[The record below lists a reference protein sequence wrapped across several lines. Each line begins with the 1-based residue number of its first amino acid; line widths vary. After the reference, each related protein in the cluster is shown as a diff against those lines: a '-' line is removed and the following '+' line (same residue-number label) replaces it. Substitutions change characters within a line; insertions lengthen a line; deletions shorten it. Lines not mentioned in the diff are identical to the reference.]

1 MYLYIET
8 LKQRLDAINQLRVDR
23 ALAAMGPAFQQVYSL
38 LPTLLHYHHPLMP
51 GYLDGNV
58 PRGICLY
65 TPDET
70 QRHYLEELELHRGM
84 QTQEPP
90 KGELP
95 ITGVY
100 SMGSTSSVGQSC
112 SSDLDIWV
120 CHQAWLDSEER
131 QLLQRKCS
139 LLESWAASLGVE
151 VSFFLI
157 DENRFRHN
165 ESGSLGGE
173 DCGSTQH
180 ILLLDEFY
188 RTAVRLAGKRILWN
202 MVPCDEEEHYDDYV
216 MGLYAQG
223 VLTPNEWLDL
233 GGLSSLSAEEYFG
246 ASLWQLYKSIDSPYK
261 AVLKTLLLEAYSWEY
276 PNNRLLAKDIK
287 QRLHDGEI
295 VSFGLDPYCMMLERV
310 TTYLQAIE
318 DETRLDLVRRC
329 FYLKVCEKLSRER
342 ACVGWRREVVSQLVN
357 AWGWDE
363 KRLMML
369 DNRANWKID
378 EVRKA
383 HNELLDAMM
392 QSYRNLIRF
401 ARRNNLSVSASPQD
415 IGVLTRKLYAAFE
428 ALPGKVTLVN
438 PQISPDLSEPNLTF
452 IHVPPGR
459 ANRTGWYLYNR
470 APDMESIISHQ
481 PLEYNRYLNKLVA
494 WAWFNGLLTSRTRL
508 FIKGN
513 GIVDL
518 AKLQEMVADVSH
530 HFPLRLPA
538 PTPKALYSP
547 CEIRHLAIIVNL
559 EYDPTAAFRNQVVHF
574 DFRKLDVFSFGE
586 EQKCLIGSVDL
597 LYRNSWNEVRTLHF
611 NGEQAMI
618 EALKTILGKMHQDA
632 APPDSVEVFCYSQ
645 HLRGLIRTRVQQMIS
660 ECIELRLS
668 STRQDTG
675 RFKALRVSGQ
685 TWGLF
690 FERLNVSVQKLEN
703 AIEFYGAISHN
714 KLHGLSVQVETNHVK
729 LPAVVDGFAS
739 EGIIQF
745 FFEDADN
752 NDSGFNIYILD
763 ESNRAEVYH
772 HCEGSKEE
780 LVRDVSRFYSS
791 SHDRFT
797 YGSSFI
803 NFNLPQF
810 YQIVEVDG
818 RTQVIPFRT
827 QAIAAAIPTSG
838 TLPPRRCCSSATRRF
853 GRIRRD
859 APLSGN
865 TSLTELHRLTGLL
878 ARRLLQQIPEGFA
891 AAIADP
897 LVAFEIEVIAALFGG
912 QPHLV
917 QRLLTVNNDFAAVFK
932 ADGQHAAVDFAV
944 DVAIAVPVVQTF
956 FDGHPQAI
964 GQAMEFTVVHNLILL
979 F

>member
-38 LPTLLHYHHPLMP
+38 LPGLLHYHHPLMP
-51 GYLDGNV
+51 GYLEGNV
-58 PRGICLY
+58 PAGICLF
-65 TPDET
+65 TPDENQLLALQDLA
-70 QRHYLEELELHRGM
+70 QRRGVAA
-84 QTQEPP
+84 QLTPT
-90 KGELP
+90 GELP

-112 SSDLDIWV
+112 TSDLDIWV
-120 CHQAWLDSEER
+120 CHQSWLDGEER
-131 QLLQRKCS
+131 RLLQRKCN
-139 LLESWAASLGVE
+139 LLENWAASMGVE

-165 ESGSLGGE
+165 ERGNLGGE

-188 RTAVRLAGKRILWN
+188 RSAVRMAGKRILWN
-202 MVPCDEEEHYDDYV
+202 MVPVAEEYRYDEYV
-216 MGLYAQG
+216 MSLYGRG

-233 GGLSSLSAEEYFG
+233 GGLGSLSAEEYFG

-276 PNNRLLAKDIK
+276 PNTRLLAEDIK

-310 TTYLQAIE
+310 TYYLQQIQ
-318 DETRLDLVRRC
+318 DEARLDLVRRC
-329 FYLKVCEKLSRER
+329 FYLKVCEKLSRDR
-342 ACVGWRREVVSQLVN
+342 ACVGWRREILSQMVKS
-357 AWGWDE
+357 WGWDE
-363 KRLMML
+363 QRLAVL
-369 DNRANWKID
+369 DDRANWKIAQ
-378 EVRKA
+378 VREA

-438 PQISPDLSEPNLTF
+438 PQISPDLSEPYLTF
-452 IHVPPGR
+452 IYVPLGR
-459 ANRTGWYLYNR
+459 ANRSGWYLYNR
-470 APDMESIISHQ
+470 APTIDAIISHQ

-494 WAWFNGLLTSRTRL
+494 WAWFNGLLTPRTHL
-508 FIKGN
+508 FVKGN
-513 GIVDL
+513 GVCEL
-518 AKLQEMVADVSH
+518 PKLQELVSEVSQR
-530 HFPLRLPA
+530 FPLRLPA

-559 EYDPTAAFRNQVVHF
+559 EYDPTQAFQDQVVHV

-586 EQKCLIGSVDL
+586 EQKCLVGSVDL

-645 HLRGLIRTRVQQMIS
+645 HLRGMIRTRVQQLVS
-660 ECIELRLS
+660 ECIQLRLT
-668 STRQDTG
+668 STRHDAG
-675 RFKALRVSGQ
+675 RFKALRFAGQ

-690 FERLNVSVQKLEN
+690 FERLNVSIQKLEN
-703 AIEFYGAISHN
+703 AVEFYGAISNN
-714 KLHGLSVQVETNHVK
+714 KLHGLSVQVETHHVQ
-729 LPAVVDGFAS
+729 LPSVVDGFAS

-745 FFEDADN
+745 FFEESQAERK
-752 NDSGFNIYILD
+752 GFNIYILD
-763 ESNRAEVYH
+763 ESNRAEAYL

-797 YGSSFI
+797 WGASFI

-810 YQIVEVDG
+810 YQIVTVDG
-818 RTQVIPFRT
+818 LQQVVPFRT
-827 QAIAAAIPTSG
+827 RCIQPVITARPDEDASEAASSL
-838 TLPPRRCCSSATRRF
+838 LPQYPS
-853 GRIRRD
+853 
-859 APLSGN
+859 
-865 TSLTELHRLTGLL
+865 
-878 ARRLLQQIPEGFA
+878 
-891 AAIADP
+891 
-897 LVAFEIEVIAALFGG
+897 
-912 QPHLV
+912 
-917 QRLLTVNNDFAAVFK
+917 
-932 ADGQHAAVDFAV
+932 
-944 DVAIAVPVVQTF
+944 
-956 FDGHPQAI
+956 
-964 GQAMEFTVVHNLILL
+964 
-979 F
+979 

>member
-23 ALAAMGPAFQQVYSL
+23 ALAAMKPAFQRVYSL
-38 LPTLLHYHHPLMP
+38 LPTLLHHHHPLMP
-51 GYLDGNV
+51 GYLNGNV
-58 PRGICLY
+58 PHGICLY

-70 QRHYLEELELHRGM
+70 QQDYLNDLEDKWGS
-84 QTQEPP
+84 PFDKP
-90 KGELP
+90 ASGELP

-100 SMGSTSSVGQSC
+100 SMGSTSSIGQSC

-120 CHQAWLDSEER
+120 CHQSWLDNEER
-131 QLLQRKCS
+131 SRLQQKCS
-139 LLESWAASLGVE
+139 LLEKWAASMGVE

-202 MVPCDEEEHYDDYV
+202 MVPGEEEAHYDEYV
-216 MGLYAQG
+216 LSLYAQG
-223 VLTPNEWLDL
+223 ALTPNEWLDL

-276 PNNRLLAKDIK
+276 PNTQLLATDIK
-287 QRLHDGEI
+287 HRLHQGEI
-295 VSFGLDPYCMMLERV
+295 VSFGLDAYCMMLERV
-310 TTYLQAIE
+310 TRYLTDIN
-318 DETRLDLVRRC
+318 DTTRLDLARRC
-329 FYLKVCEKLSRER
+329 FYLKVCEKLSLAK
-342 ACVGWRREVVSQLVN
+342 ACVGWRREILSQLVSE
-357 AWGWDE
+357 WGWSE
-363 KRLMML
+363 ERLAML
-369 DNRANWKID
+369 DNRANWKI
-378 EVRKA
+378 ERVREA

-438 PQISPDLSEPNLTF
+438 PQISPDLSENDLTF
-452 IHVPPGR
+452 IHVPVGR
-459 ANRTGWYLYNR
+459 ANRTGWYLYNQ
-470 APDMESIISHQ
+470 APAMDSIVSHQ

-494 WAWFNGLLTSRTRL
+494 WAYFNGLLTPQTRL
-508 FIKGN
+508 HIKSGN
-513 GIVDL
+513 LCDT
-518 AKLQEMVADVSH
+518 AKLQELVADVSH

-559 EYDPTAAFRNQVVHF
+559 ENDPTAAFRNQVVHF
-574 DFRKLDVFSFGE
+574 DFRKLDVFSFG
-586 EQKCLIGSVDL
+586 QQQQCLVGSIDL

-611 NGEQAMI
+611 SGEQSVL

-632 APPDSVEVFCYSQ
+632 APPESVEVFCYSQ
-645 HLRGLIRTRVQQMIS
+645 HLRGLIRTRIQQLVS

-668 STRQDTG
+668 STRLEPG
-675 RFKALRVSGQ
+675 RFKAVRVAGQ

-690 FERLNVSVQKLEN
+690 FERLSVSVQKLEN
-703 AIEFYGAISHN
+703 AVEFYGAISNN
-714 KLHGLSVQVETNHVK
+714 KLHGLSIKVETDQVH
-729 LPAVVDGFAS
+729 LPPVVDGFAS
-739 EGIIQF
+739 EGSIQF
-745 FFEDADN
+745 FFEDTSD
-752 NDSGFNIYILD
+752 DKGFNIYILD
-763 ESNRAEVYH
+763 ESNRVEVYH

-810 YQIVEVDG
+810 YQIVQLDG
-818 RTQVIPFRT
+818 RTQVIPFR
-827 QAIAAAIPTSG
+827 SNV
-838 TLPPRRCCSSATRRF
+838 LSS
-853 GRIRRD
+853 
-859 APLSGN
+859 LC
-865 TSLTELHRLTGLL
+865 
-878 ARRLLQQIPEGFA
+878 
-891 AAIADP
+891 
-897 LVAFEIEVIAALFGG
+897 V
-912 QPHLV
+912 
-917 QRLLTVNNDFAAVFK
+917 TV
-932 ADGQHAAVDFAV
+932 ADGAAQPLKQQF
-944 DVAIAVPVVQTF
+944 QL
-956 FDGHPQAI
+956 H
-964 GQAMEFTVVHNLILL
+964 
-979 F
+979 

>member
-8 LKQRLDAINQLRVDR
+8 LKQRLDAINQLRIDR
-23 ALAAMGPAFQQVYSL
+23 ALAAMKPAFQRVYSL
-38 LPTLLHYHHPLMP
+38 LPTLLHHHHPLMP
-51 GYLDGNV
+51 GYLNGNV
-58 PRGICLY
+58 PHGVCIY

-70 QRHYLEELELHRGM
+70 QQEYLNDLEDKWGS
-84 QTQEPP
+84 PFDKP
-90 KGELP
+90 ASGELP

-100 SMGSTSSVGQSC
+100 SMGSTSSIGQSC

-120 CHQAWLDSEER
+120 CHQSWLDNEER
-131 QLLQRKCS
+131 NRLQQKCS
-139 LLESWAASLGVE
+139 LLEKWAASMGVE

-202 MVPCDEEEHYDDYV
+202 MVPGDEESHYDEYV
-216 MGLYAQG
+216 LSLYSQG
-223 VLTPNEWLDL
+223 ALTPNEWLDL
-233 GGLSSLSAEEYFG
+233 GGLGTLSAEEYFG

-276 PNNRLLAKDIK
+276 PNTQLLAMDIK
-287 QRLHDGEI
+287 QRLHQGEI
-295 VSFGLDPYCMMLERV
+295 VCFGLDAYCMMLERV
-310 TTYLQAIE
+310 THYLNAIN
-318 DETRLDLVRRC
+318 DTTRLDLVRRC
-329 FYLKVCEKLSRER
+329 FYLKVCEKLSRAN
-342 ACVGWRREVVSQLVN
+342 ACVGWRREILSQLVSE
-357 AWGWDE
+357 WGWDE
-363 KRLMML
+363 ERLAIL
-369 DNRANWKID
+369 DNRANWKIAR
-378 EVRKA
+378 VREA

-438 PQISPDLSEPNLTF
+438 PQISPDLSEDDLTF
-452 IHVPPGR
+452 IHVPVGR
-459 ANRTGWYLYNR
+459 ANRTGWYLYNQ
-470 APDMESIISHQ
+470 APAMDSIVSHQ

-494 WAWFNGLLTSRTRL
+494 WAYFNGLLTPKTRL
-508 FIKGN
+508 HIKSGN
-513 GIVDL
+513 LCDT
-518 AKLQEMVADVSH
+518 AKLQELVADVSH
-530 HFPLRLPA
+530 HFPLRLAA

-559 EYDPTAAFRNQVVHF
+559 ENDPTAAFRNQVVHF
-574 DFRKLDVFSFGE
+574 DFRKLDVFSFG
-586 EQKCLIGSVDL
+586 QQQQCLVGSIDL

-611 NGEQAMI
+611 SGEQSVL

-632 APPDSVEVFCYSQ
+632 APPESVEVFCYSQ
-645 HLRGLIRTRVQQMIS
+645 HLRGLIRTRIQQLVS

-668 STRQDTG
+668 STRLEPG
-675 RFKALRVSGQ
+675 RFKAVRVAGQ

-690 FERLNVSVQKLEN
+690 FERLSVSVQKLEN
-703 AIEFYGAISHN
+703 AVEFYGAISNN
-714 KLHGLSVQVETNHVK
+714 KLHGLSIKVETDQVH
-729 LPAVVDGFAS
+729 LPPVVDGFAS

-745 FFEDADN
+745 FFEDTSD
-752 NDSGFNIYILD
+752 DKGFNIYILD
-763 ESNRAEVYH
+763 ESNRVEVYH

-810 YQIVEVDG
+810 YQIVQLDG
-818 RTQVIPFRT
+818 RTQVIPFRSNVLSSLCVPLT
-827 QAIAAAIPTSG
+827 DGAAQ
-838 TLPPRRCCSSATRRF
+838 
-853 GRIRRD
+853 
-859 APLSGN
+859 PLKQQFQ
-865 TSLTELHRLTGLL
+865 LH
-878 ARRLLQQIPEGFA
+878 
-891 AAIADP
+891 
-897 LVAFEIEVIAALFGG
+897 
-912 QPHLV
+912 
-917 QRLLTVNNDFAAVFK
+917 
-932 ADGQHAAVDFAV
+932 
-944 DVAIAVPVVQTF
+944 
-956 FDGHPQAI
+956 
-964 GQAMEFTVVHNLILL
+964 
-979 F
+979 

>member
-23 ALAAMGPAFQQVYSL
+23 ALAAMKPAFQRVYSL
-38 LPTLLHYHHPLMP
+38 LPTLLHHHHPLMP
-51 GYLDGNV
+51 GYLNGNV
-58 PRGICLY
+58 PHGICLY

-70 QRHYLEELELHRGM
+70 QQDYLNDLEDKWGS
-84 QTQEPP
+84 PFDKP
-90 KGELP
+90 ASGELP

-100 SMGSTSSVGQSC
+100 SMGSTSSIGQSC

-120 CHQAWLDSEER
+120 CHQSWLDNEER
-131 QLLQRKCS
+131 TRLQQKCS
-139 LLESWAASLGVE
+139 LLEKWAASMGVE

-202 MVPCDEEEHYDDYV
+202 MVPGEEEAHYDEYV
-216 MGLYAQG
+216 LSLYAQG
-223 VLTPNEWLDL
+223 ALTPNEWLDL

-276 PNNRLLAKDIK
+276 PNTQLLATDIK
-287 QRLHDGEI
+287 HRLHQGEI
-295 VSFGLDPYCMMLERV
+295 VSFGLDAYCMMLERV
-310 TTYLQAIE
+310 TRYLTDIN
-318 DETRLDLVRRC
+318 DTTRLDLARRC
-329 FYLKVCEKLSRER
+329 FYLKVCEKLSLAK
-342 ACVGWRREVVSQLVN
+342 ACVGWRREILSQLVSE
-357 AWGWDE
+357 WGWSE
-363 KRLMML
+363 ERLAML
-369 DNRANWKID
+369 DNRANWKI
-378 EVRKA
+378 ERVREA

-438 PQISPDLSEPNLTF
+438 PQISPDLSENDLTF
-452 IHVPPGR
+452 IHVPVGR
-459 ANRTGWYLYNR
+459 ANRTGWYLYNQ
-470 APDMESIISHQ
+470 APAMDSIVSHQ

-494 WAWFNGLLTSRTRL
+494 WAYFNGLLTPQTRL
-508 FIKGN
+508 HIKSGN
-513 GIVDL
+513 LCDT
-518 AKLQEMVADVSH
+518 AKLQELVADVSH

-559 EYDPTAAFRNQVVHF
+559 ENDSTAAFRNQVVHF
-574 DFRKLDVFSFGE
+574 DFRKLDVFSFG
-586 EQKCLIGSVDL
+586 QQQQCLVGSIDL

-611 NGEQAMI
+611 SGEQSVL

-632 APPDSVEVFCYSQ
+632 APPESVEVFCYSQ
-645 HLRGLIRTRVQQMIS
+645 HLRGLIRTRIQQLVS

-668 STRQDTG
+668 STRLEPG
-675 RFKALRVSGQ
+675 RFKAVRVAGQ

-690 FERLNVSVQKLEN
+690 FERLSVSVQKLEN
-703 AIEFYGAISHN
+703 AVEFYGAISNN
-714 KLHGLSVQVETNHVK
+714 KLHGLSIKVETDQVH
-729 LPAVVDGFAS
+729 LPPVVDGFAS

-745 FFEDADN
+745 FFEDTSD
-752 NDSGFNIYILD
+752 DKGFNIYILD
-763 ESNRAEVYH
+763 ESNRVEVYH

-810 YQIVEVDG
+810 YQIVQLDG
-818 RTQVIPFRT
+818 RTQVIPFR
-827 QAIAAAIPTSG
+827 SNV
-838 TLPPRRCCSSATRRF
+838 LSS
-853 GRIRRD
+853 
-859 APLSGN
+859 LC
-865 TSLTELHRLTGLL
+865 
-878 ARRLLQQIPEGFA
+878 
-891 AAIADP
+891 
-897 LVAFEIEVIAALFGG
+897 V
-912 QPHLV
+912 
-917 QRLLTVNNDFAAVFK
+917 TV
-932 ADGQHAAVDFAV
+932 ADGAAQPLKQQF
-944 DVAIAVPVVQTF
+944 QL
-956 FDGHPQAI
+956 H
-964 GQAMEFTVVHNLILL
+964 
-979 F
+979 

>member
-1 MYLYIET
+1 MEYGFFLNTGIIRRDVLYLYIET

-23 ALAAMGPAFQQVYSL
+23 ALAAMKPAFQRVYSL
-38 LPTLLHYHHPLMP
+38 LPTLLHHHHPLMP
-51 GYLDGNV
+51 GYLNGNV
-58 PRGICLY
+58 PHGICLY

-70 QRHYLEELELHRGM
+70 QQDYLNDLEDKWGS
-84 QTQEPP
+84 PFDKP
-90 KGELP
+90 ASGELP

-100 SMGSTSSVGQSC
+100 SMGSTSSIGQSC

-120 CHQAWLDSEER
+120 CHQSWLDNEER
-131 QLLQRKCS
+131 TRLQQKCS
-139 LLESWAASLGVE
+139 LLEKWAASMGVE

-202 MVPCDEEEHYDDYV
+202 MVPGEEEAHYDEYV
-216 MGLYAQG
+216 LSLYAQG
-223 VLTPNEWLDL
+223 ALTPNEWLDL

-276 PNNRLLAKDIK
+276 PNTQLLATDIK
-287 QRLHDGEI
+287 HRLHQGEI
-295 VSFGLDPYCMMLERV
+295 VSFGLDAYCMMLERV
-310 TTYLQAIE
+310 TRYLTDIN
-318 DETRLDLVRRC
+318 DTTRLDLARRC
-329 FYLKVCEKLSRER
+329 FYLKVCEKLSLAK
-342 ACVGWRREVVSQLVN
+342 ACVGWRREILSQLVSE
-357 AWGWDE
+357 WGWSE
-363 KRLMML
+363 ERLAML
-369 DNRANWKID
+369 DNRANWKI
-378 EVRKA
+378 ERVREA

-438 PQISPDLSEPNLTF
+438 PQISPDLSENDLTF
-452 IHVPPGR
+452 IHVPVGR
-459 ANRTGWYLYNR
+459 ANRTGWYLYNQ
-470 APDMESIISHQ
+470 APAMDSIVSHQ

-494 WAWFNGLLTSRTRL
+494 WAYFNGLLTPQTRL
-508 FIKGN
+508 HIKSGN
-513 GIVDL
+513 LCDT
-518 AKLQEMVADVSH
+518 AKLQGLVADVSH

-559 EYDPTAAFRNQVVHF
+559 ENDPTAAFRNQVVHF
-574 DFRKLDVFSFGE
+574 DFRKLDVFSFG
-586 EQKCLIGSVDL
+586 QQQQCLVGSIDL

-611 NGEQAMI
+611 SGEQSVL

-632 APPDSVEVFCYSQ
+632 APPESVEVFCYSQ
-645 HLRGLIRTRVQQMIS
+645 HLRGLIRTRIQQLVS

-668 STRQDTG
+668 STRLEPG
-675 RFKALRVSGQ
+675 RFKAVRVAGQ

-690 FERLNVSVQKLEN
+690 FERLSVSVQKLEN
-703 AIEFYGAISHN
+703 AVEFYGAISNN
-714 KLHGLSVQVETNHVK
+714 KLHGLSIKVETDQVH
-729 LPAVVDGFAS
+729 LPPVVDGFAS

-745 FFEDADN
+745 FFEDTSD
-752 NDSGFNIYILD
+752 DKGFNIYILD
-763 ESNRAEVYH
+763 ESNRVEVYH

-810 YQIVEVDG
+810 YQIVQLDG
-818 RTQVIPFRT
+818 RTQVIPFR
-827 QAIAAAIPTSG
+827 SNV
-838 TLPPRRCCSSATRRF
+838 LSS
-853 GRIRRD
+853 
-859 APLSGN
+859 LC
-865 TSLTELHRLTGLL
+865 
-878 ARRLLQQIPEGFA
+878 
-891 AAIADP
+891 
-897 LVAFEIEVIAALFGG
+897 V
-912 QPHLV
+912 
-917 QRLLTVNNDFAAVFK
+917 TV
-932 ADGQHAAVDFAV
+932 ADGAAQPLKQQF
-944 DVAIAVPVVQTF
+944 QL
-956 FDGHPQAI
+956 H
-964 GQAMEFTVVHNLILL
+964 
-979 F
+979 

>member
-23 ALAAMGPAFQQVYSL
+23 ALAAMKPAFQRVYSL
-38 LPTLLHYHHPLMP
+38 LPTLLHHHHPLMP
-51 GYLDGNV
+51 GYLNGNV
-58 PRGICLY
+58 PHGICLY

-70 QRHYLEELELHRGM
+70 QQDYLNDLEDKWGS
-84 QTQEPP
+84 PFDKP
-90 KGELP
+90 ASGELP

-100 SMGSTSSVGQSC
+100 SMGSTSSIGQSC

-120 CHQAWLDSEER
+120 CHQSWLDNEER
-131 QLLQRKCS
+131 TRLQQKCS
-139 LLESWAASLGVE
+139 LLEKWAASMGVE

-202 MVPCDEEEHYDDYV
+202 MVPGEEEAHYDEYV
-216 MGLYAQG
+216 LSLYAQG
-223 VLTPNEWLDL
+223 ALTPNEWLDL

-276 PNNRLLAKDIK
+276 PNTQLLATDIK
-287 QRLHDGEI
+287 HRLHQGEI
-295 VSFGLDPYCMMLERV
+295 VSFGLDAYCMMLERV
-310 TTYLQAIE
+310 TRYLTDIN
-318 DETRLDLVRRC
+318 DTTRLDLARRC
-329 FYLKVCEKLSRER
+329 FYLKVCEKLSLAK
-342 ACVGWRREVVSQLVN
+342 ACVGWRREILSQLVSE
-357 AWGWDE
+357 WGWSE
-363 KRLMML
+363 ERLAML
-369 DNRANWKID
+369 DNRANWKI
-378 EVRKA
+378 ERVREA

-438 PQISPDLSEPNLTF
+438 PQISPDLSENDLTF
-452 IHVPPGR
+452 IHVPVGR
-459 ANRTGWYLYNR
+459 ANRTGWYLYNQ
-470 APDMESIISHQ
+470 APAMDSIVSHQ

-494 WAWFNGLLTSRTRL
+494 WAYFNGLLTPQTRL
-508 FIKGN
+508 HIKSGN
-513 GIVDL
+513 LCDT
-518 AKLQEMVADVSH
+518 AKLQELVADVSH

-559 EYDPTAAFRNQVVHF
+559 ENDPTAAFRNKVVHF
-574 DFRKLDVFSFGE
+574 DFRKLDVFSFG
-586 EQKCLIGSVDL
+586 QQQQCLVGSIDL

-611 NGEQAMI
+611 SGEQSVL

-632 APPDSVEVFCYSQ
+632 APPESVEVFCYSQ
-645 HLRGLIRTRVQQMIS
+645 HLRGLIRTRIQQLVS

-668 STRQDTG
+668 STRLEPG
-675 RFKALRVSGQ
+675 RFKAVRVAGQ

-690 FERLNVSVQKLEN
+690 FERLSVSVQKLEN
-703 AIEFYGAISHN
+703 AVEFYGAISNN
-714 KLHGLSVQVETNHVK
+714 KLHGLSIKVETDQVH
-729 LPAVVDGFAS
+729 LPPVVDGFAS

-745 FFEDADN
+745 FFEDTSD
-752 NDSGFNIYILD
+752 DKGFNIYILD
-763 ESNRAEVYH
+763 ESNRVEVYH

-810 YQIVEVDG
+810 YQIVQLDG
-818 RTQVIPFRT
+818 RTQVIPFR
-827 QAIAAAIPTSG
+827 SNV
-838 TLPPRRCCSSATRRF
+838 LSS
-853 GRIRRD
+853 
-859 APLSGN
+859 LC
-865 TSLTELHRLTGLL
+865 
-878 ARRLLQQIPEGFA
+878 
-891 AAIADP
+891 
-897 LVAFEIEVIAALFGG
+897 V
-912 QPHLV
+912 
-917 QRLLTVNNDFAAVFK
+917 TV
-932 ADGQHAAVDFAV
+932 ADGAAQPLKQQF
-944 DVAIAVPVVQTF
+944 QL
-956 FDGHPQAI
+956 H
-964 GQAMEFTVVHNLILL
+964 
-979 F
+979 

>member
-23 ALAAMGPAFQQVYSL
+23 ALAAMKPAFQRVYSL
-38 LPTLLHYHHPLMP
+38 LPTLLHHHHPLMP
-51 GYLDGNV
+51 GYLNGNV
-58 PRGICLY
+58 PHGICLY

-70 QRHYLEELELHRGM
+70 QQDYLNDLEDKWGS
-84 QTQEPP
+84 PFDKP
-90 KGELP
+90 ASGELP

-100 SMGSTSSVGQSC
+100 SMGSTSSIGQSC

-120 CHQAWLDSEER
+120 CHQSWLDNEER
-131 QLLQRKCS
+131 TRLQQKCS
-139 LLESWAASLGVE
+139 LLEKWAASMGVE

-202 MVPCDEEEHYDDYV
+202 MVPGEEEAHYDEYV
-216 MGLYAQG
+216 LSLYAQG
-223 VLTPNEWLDL
+223 ALTPNEWLDL

-276 PNNRLLAKDIK
+276 PNTQLLATDIK
-287 QRLHDGEI
+287 HRLHQGEI
-295 VSFGLDPYCMMLERV
+295 VSFGLDAYCMMLERV
-310 TTYLQAIE
+310 TRYLTDIN
-318 DETRLDLVRRC
+318 DTTRLDLARRC
-329 FYLKVCEKLSRER
+329 FYLKVCEKLSLAK
-342 ACVGWRREVVSQLVN
+342 ACVGWRREILSQLVSE
-357 AWGWDE
+357 WGWSE
-363 KRLMML
+363 ERLAML
-369 DNRANWKID
+369 DNRANWKI
-378 EVRKA
+378 ERVREA

-438 PQISPDLSEPNLTF
+438 PQISPDLSENDLTF
-452 IHVPPGR
+452 IHVPVGR
-459 ANRTGWYLYNR
+459 ANRTGWYLYNQ
-470 APDMESIISHQ
+470 APAMDSIVSHQ

-494 WAWFNGLLTSRTRL
+494 WAYFNGLLTPQTRL
-508 FIKGN
+508 HIKSGN
-513 GIVDL
+513 LCDT
-518 AKLQEMVADVSH
+518 AKLQELVADVSH

-559 EYDPTAAFRNQVVHF
+559 ENDPTAAFRNQVVHF
-574 DFRKLDVFSFGE
+574 DFRKLDVFSFG
-586 EQKCLIGSVDL
+586 QQQQCLVGSIDL

-611 NGEQAMI
+611 SGEQSVL

-632 APPDSVEVFCYSQ
+632 APPESVEVFCYSQ
-645 HLRGLIRTRVQQMIS
+645 HLRGLIRTRIQQLVS

-668 STRQDTG
+668 STRLEPG
-675 RFKALRVSGQ
+675 RFKAVRVAGQ

-690 FERLNVSVQKLEN
+690 FERLSVSVQKLEN
-703 AIEFYGAISHN
+703 AVEFYGAISNN
-714 KLHGLSVQVETNHVK
+714 KLHGLSIKVETDQVH
-729 LPAVVDGFAS
+729 LPPVVDGFAS

-745 FFEDADN
+745 FFEDTSD
-752 NDSGFNIYILD
+752 DKGFNIYILD
-763 ESNRAEVYH
+763 ESNRVEVYH

-810 YQIVEVDG
+810 YQIVQLDG
-818 RTQVIPFRT
+818 RTQVIPFR
-827 QAIAAAIPTSG
+827 SNV
-838 TLPPRRCCSSATRRF
+838 LCS
-853 GRIRRD
+853 
-859 APLSGN
+859 LC
-865 TSLTELHRLTGLL
+865 
-878 ARRLLQQIPEGFA
+878 
-891 AAIADP
+891 
-897 LVAFEIEVIAALFGG
+897 V
-912 QPHLV
+912 
-917 QRLLTVNNDFAAVFK
+917 TV
-932 ADGQHAAVDFAV
+932 ADGAAQPLKQQF
-944 DVAIAVPVVQTF
+944 QL
-956 FDGHPQAI
+956 H
-964 GQAMEFTVVHNLILL
+964 
-979 F
+979 

>member
-23 ALAAMGPAFQQVYSL
+23 ALAAMGPAFQRVYSL
-38 LPTLLHYHHPLMP
+38 LPTLLHYQHPQMP
-51 GYLDGNV
+51 GYLEGSV
-58 PRGICLY
+58 PHGISFF
-65 TPDET
+65 TPDEN
-70 QRHYLEELELHRGM
+70 QRQLLADLTGDSDLRHADA
-84 QTQEPP
+84 P
-90 KGELP
+90 KGEMP
-95 ITGVY
+95 ITAIY
-100 SMGSTSSVGQSC
+100 SMGSTSSVGQNSV
-112 SSDLDIWV
+112 SDLDIWV
-120 CHQAWLDSEER
+120 CHQSWLDNEER
-131 QLLQRKCS
+131 LNLQRKCT
-139 LLESWAASLGVE
+139 LLQKWCVSMGVE

-188 RTAVRLAGKRILWN
+188 RTAVRMAGKRILWN
-202 MVPCDEEEHYDDYV
+202 MVPGEEEHNYDDYV
-216 MGLYAQG
+216 MSLYAKG

-233 GGLSSLSAEEYFG
+233 GGLGTLSAEEYFG

-276 PNNRLLAKDIK
+276 PNTQLLAMDIK

-295 VSFGLDPYCMMLERV
+295 ICFGLDPYCMMLERV
-310 TTYLQAIE
+310 THYLTSVDDQP
-318 DETRLDLVRRC
+318 RLDLVRRC
-329 FYLKVCEKLSRER
+329 FYLKVCEKLSTEDHQHRT
-342 ACVGWRREVVSQLVN
+342 GWRREILSQLVKE
-357 AWGWDE
+357 WGWNEE
-363 KRLMML
+363 KIAIL
-369 DNRANWKID
+369 DNRAEWKI
-378 EVRKA
+378 ERVREA

-459 ANRTGWYLYNR
+459 ANRSGWYLYNQ
-470 APDMESIISHQ
+470 APDMDSIISHQ

-494 WAWFNGLLTSRTRL
+494 WAWFNGLLTRKTRL
-508 FIKGN
+508 HIKGN
-513 GIVDL
+513 EVCDL
-518 AKLQEMVADVSH
+518 ARLQELVNDVSS
-530 HFPLRLPA
+530 HFPLRLPS

-559 EYDPTAAFRNQVVHF
+559 EHDPTAAFRNQVVHF
-574 DFRKLDVFSFGE
+574 DFRKLDVFSFG
-586 EQKCLIGSVDL
+586 QQQQCLIGSIDL

-611 NGEQAMI
+611 SGEQAMI
-618 EALKTILGKMHQDA
+618 EGLKTILGKMHQDA
-632 APPDSVEVFCYSQ
+632 APPDTVEVFCYSQ
-645 HLRGLIRTRVQQMIS
+645 HLRGLIRTRVQQLVS

-668 STRQDTG
+668 STRQEPG
-675 RFKALRVSGQ
+675 RFKALRMAGE

-690 FERLNVSVQKLEN
+690 FERMSVSVQKLEN
-703 AIEFYGAISHN
+703 AVEFYGAISNN
-714 KLHGLSVQVETNHVK
+714 KLHGLSIKVETNQTP
-729 LPAVVDGFAS
+729 LPSVVNGYAS

-745 FFEDADN
+745 FFENTTDER
-752 NDSGFNIYILD
+752 GFNIYILD
-763 ESNRAEVYH
+763 ETNRVEVYH

-810 YQIVEVDG
+810 YQIVNTGE
-818 RTQVIPFRT
+818 RFQVIPFRSQTLT
-827 QAIAAAIPTSG
+827 QLCTSQ
-838 TLPPRRCCSSATRRF
+838 PDNDNSDYQPRY
-853 GRIRRD
+853 
-859 APLSGN
+859 
-865 TSLTELHRLTGLL
+865 
-878 ARRLLQQIPEGFA
+878 Q
-891 AAIADP
+891 
-897 LVAFEIEVIAALFGG
+897 
-912 QPHLV
+912 
-917 QRLLTVNNDFAAVFK
+917 
-932 ADGQHAAVDFAV
+932 
-944 DVAIAVPVVQTF
+944 
-956 FDGHPQAI
+956 
-964 GQAMEFTVVHNLILL
+964 VH
-979 F
+979 

>member
-23 ALAAMGPAFQQVYSL
+23 ALAAMKPAFQRVYSL
-38 LPTLLHYHHPLMP
+38 LPTLLHHHHPLMP
-51 GYLDGNV
+51 GYLNGNV
-58 PRGICLY
+58 PHGICLY

-70 QRHYLEELELHRGM
+70 QQDYLNDLEDKWGS
-84 QTQEPP
+84 PFDKP
-90 KGELP
+90 ASGELP

-100 SMGSTSSVGQSC
+100 SMGSTSSIGQSC

-120 CHQAWLDSEER
+120 CHQSWLDNEER
-131 QLLQRKCS
+131 TRLQQKCS
-139 LLESWAASLGVE
+139 LLEKWAASMGVE

-202 MVPCDEEEHYDDYV
+202 MVPGEEEAHYDEYV
-216 MGLYAQG
+216 LSLYAQG
-223 VLTPNEWLDL
+223 ALTPNEWLDL

-276 PNNRLLAKDIK
+276 PNTQLLATDIK
-287 QRLHDGEI
+287 HRLHQGEI
-295 VSFGLDPYCMMLERV
+295 VSFGLDAYCMMLERV
-310 TTYLQAIE
+310 TRYLTDIN
-318 DETRLDLVRRC
+318 DTTRLDLARRC
-329 FYLKVCEKLSRER
+329 FYLKVCEKLSLAK
-342 ACVGWRREVVSQLVN
+342 ACVGWRCEILSQLVSE
-357 AWGWDE
+357 WGWSE
-363 KRLMML
+363 ERLAML
-369 DNRANWKID
+369 DNRANWKI
-378 EVRKA
+378 ERVREA

-438 PQISPDLSEPNLTF
+438 PQISPDLSENDLTF
-452 IHVPPGR
+452 IHVPVGR
-459 ANRTGWYLYNR
+459 ANRTGWYLYNQ
-470 APDMESIISHQ
+470 APAMDSIVSHQ

-494 WAWFNGLLTSRTRL
+494 WAYFNGLLTPQTRL
-508 FIKGN
+508 HIKSGN
-513 GIVDL
+513 LCDT
-518 AKLQEMVADVSH
+518 AKLQELVADVSH

-559 EYDPTAAFRNQVVHF
+559 ENDPTAAFRNQVVHF
-574 DFRKLDVFSFGE
+574 DFRKLDVFSFG
-586 EQKCLIGSVDL
+586 QQQQCLVGSIDL

-611 NGEQAMI
+611 SGEQSVL

-632 APPDSVEVFCYSQ
+632 APPESVEVFCYSQ
-645 HLRGLIRTRVQQMIS
+645 HLRGLIRTRIQQLVS

-668 STRQDTG
+668 STRLEPG
-675 RFKALRVSGQ
+675 RFKAVRVAGQ

-690 FERLNVSVQKLEN
+690 FERLSVSVQKLEN
-703 AIEFYGAISHN
+703 AVEFYGAISNN
-714 KLHGLSVQVETNHVK
+714 KLHGLSIKVETDQVH
-729 LPAVVDGFAS
+729 LPPVVDGFAS

-745 FFEDADN
+745 FFEDTSD
-752 NDSGFNIYILD
+752 DKGFNIYILD
-763 ESNRAEVYH
+763 ESNRVEVYH

-810 YQIVEVDG
+810 YQIVQLDG
-818 RTQVIPFRT
+818 RTQVIPFR
-827 QAIAAAIPTSG
+827 SNV
-838 TLPPRRCCSSATRRF
+838 LSS
-853 GRIRRD
+853 
-859 APLSGN
+859 LC
-865 TSLTELHRLTGLL
+865 
-878 ARRLLQQIPEGFA
+878 
-891 AAIADP
+891 
-897 LVAFEIEVIAALFGG
+897 V
-912 QPHLV
+912 
-917 QRLLTVNNDFAAVFK
+917 TV
-932 ADGQHAAVDFAV
+932 ADGAAQPLKQQF
-944 DVAIAVPVVQTF
+944 QL
-956 FDGHPQAI
+956 H
-964 GQAMEFTVVHNLILL
+964 
-979 F
+979 

>member
-23 ALAAMGPAFQQVYSL
+23 ALAAMKPAFQRVYSL
-38 LPTLLHYHHPLMP
+38 LPTLLHHHHPLMP
-51 GYLDGNV
+51 GYLNGNV
-58 PRGICLY
+58 PHGICLY

-70 QRHYLEELELHRGM
+70 QQDYLNDLEDKWGS
-84 QTQEPP
+84 PFDKP
-90 KGELP
+90 ASGELP

-100 SMGSTSSVGQSC
+100 SMGSTSSIGQSC

-120 CHQAWLDSEER
+120 CHQSWLDNEER
-131 QLLQRKCS
+131 TRLQQKCS
-139 LLESWAASLGVE
+139 LLEKWAASMGVE

-188 RTAVRLAGKRILWN
+188 RTAVRLAGKRILWY
-202 MVPCDEEEHYDDYV
+202 MVPGEEDAHYDEYV
-216 MGLYAQG
+216 LSLYAQG
-223 VLTPNEWLDL
+223 ALTPNEWLDL

-276 PNNRLLAKDIK
+276 PNTQLLATDIK
-287 QRLHDGEI
+287 HRLHQGEI
-295 VSFGLDPYCMMLERV
+295 VSFGLDAYCMMLERV
-310 TTYLQAIE
+310 TRYLTDIN
-318 DETRLDLVRRC
+318 DTTRLDLARRC
-329 FYLKVCEKLSRER
+329 FYLKVCEKLSLAK
-342 ACVGWRREVVSQLVN
+342 ACVGWRREILSQLVSE
-357 AWGWDE
+357 WGWSE
-363 KRLMML
+363 ERLAML
-369 DNRANWKID
+369 DNRANWKI
-378 EVRKA
+378 ERVREA

-438 PQISPDLSEPNLTF
+438 PQISPDLSENDLTF
-452 IHVPPGR
+452 IHVPVGR
-459 ANRTGWYLYNR
+459 ANRTGWYLYNQ
-470 APDMESIISHQ
+470 APAMDSIVSHQ

-494 WAWFNGLLTSRTRL
+494 WAYFNGLLTPQTRL
-508 FIKGN
+508 HIKSGN
-513 GIVDL
+513 LCDT
-518 AKLQEMVADVSH
+518 AKLQELVADVSH

-559 EYDPTAAFRNQVVHF
+559 ENDPTAAFRNQVVHF
-574 DFRKLDVFSFGE
+574 DFRKLDVFSFG
-586 EQKCLIGSVDL
+586 QQQQCLVGSIDL

-611 NGEQAMI
+611 SGEQSVL

-632 APPDSVEVFCYSQ
+632 APPESVEVFCYSQ
-645 HLRGLIRTRVQQMIS
+645 HLRGLIRTRIQQLVS

-668 STRQDTG
+668 STRLEPG
-675 RFKALRVSGQ
+675 RFKAVRVAGQ

-690 FERLNVSVQKLEN
+690 FERLSVSVQKLEN
-703 AIEFYGAISHN
+703 AVEFYGAISNN
-714 KLHGLSVQVETNHVK
+714 KLHGLSIKVETDQVH
-729 LPAVVDGFAS
+729 LPPVVDGFAS

-745 FFEDADN
+745 FFEDTSD
-752 NDSGFNIYILD
+752 DKGFNIYILD
-763 ESNRAEVYH
+763 ESNRVEVYH

-810 YQIVEVDG
+810 YQIVQLDG
-818 RTQVIPFRT
+818 RTQVIPFR
-827 QAIAAAIPTSG
+827 SNV
-838 TLPPRRCCSSATRRF
+838 LSS
-853 GRIRRD
+853 
-859 APLSGN
+859 LC
-865 TSLTELHRLTGLL
+865 
-878 ARRLLQQIPEGFA
+878 
-891 AAIADP
+891 
-897 LVAFEIEVIAALFGG
+897 V
-912 QPHLV
+912 
-917 QRLLTVNNDFAAVFK
+917 TV
-932 ADGQHAAVDFAV
+932 ADGAAQPLKQQF
-944 DVAIAVPVVQTF
+944 QL
-956 FDGHPQAI
+956 H
-964 GQAMEFTVVHNLILL
+964 
-979 F
+979 

>member
-23 ALAAMGPAFQQVYSL
+23 ALAAMKPAFQRVYSL
-38 LPTLLHYHHPLMP
+38 LPTLLHHHHPLMP
-51 GYLDGNV
+51 GYLNGNV
-58 PRGICLY
+58 PHGICLY

-70 QRHYLEELELHRGM
+70 QQDYLNDLEDKWGS
-84 QTQEPP
+84 PFDKP
-90 KGELP
+90 ASGELP

-100 SMGSTSSVGQSC
+100 SMGSTSSIGQSC

-120 CHQAWLDSEER
+120 CHQSWLDNEER
-131 QLLQRKCS
+131 TRLQQKCS
-139 LLESWAASLGVE
+139 LLEKWAASMGVE

-202 MVPCDEEEHYDDYV
+202 MVPGEEEAHYDEYV
-216 MGLYAQG
+216 LSLYAQG
-223 VLTPNEWLDL
+223 ALTPNEWLDL

-276 PNNRLLAKDIK
+276 PNTQLLATDIK
-287 QRLHDGEI
+287 HRLHQGEI
-295 VSFGLDPYCMMLERV
+295 VSFGLDAYCMMLERV
-310 TTYLQAIE
+310 TRYLTDIN
-318 DETRLDLVRRC
+318 DTTRLDLARRC
-329 FYLKVCEKLSRER
+329 FYLKVCEKLSLAK
-342 ACVGWRREVVSQLVN
+342 ACVGWRREILSQLVSE
-357 AWGWDE
+357 WGWSE
-363 KRLMML
+363 ERLAML
-369 DNRANWKID
+369 DNRANWKI
-378 EVRKA
+378 ERVREA

-438 PQISPDLSEPNLTF
+438 PQISPDLSENDLTF
-452 IHVPPGR
+452 IHVPVGR
-459 ANRTGWYLYNR
+459 ANHLGWYLYNQ
-470 APDMESIISHQ
+470 APAMDSIVSHQ

-494 WAWFNGLLTSRTRL
+494 WAYFNGLLTPQTRL
-508 FIKGN
+508 HIKSGN
-513 GIVDL
+513 LCDT
-518 AKLQEMVADVSH
+518 AKLQELVADVSH

-559 EYDPTAAFRNQVVHF
+559 ENDPTAAFRNQVVHF
-574 DFRKLDVFSFGE
+574 DFRKLDVFSFG
-586 EQKCLIGSVDL
+586 QQQQCLVGSIDL

-611 NGEQAMI
+611 SGEQSVL

-632 APPDSVEVFCYSQ
+632 APPESVEVFCYSQ
-645 HLRGLIRTRVQQMIS
+645 HLRGLIRTRIQQLVS

-668 STRQDTG
+668 STRLEPG
-675 RFKALRVSGQ
+675 RFKAVRVAGQ

-690 FERLNVSVQKLEN
+690 FERLSVSVQKLEN
-703 AIEFYGAISHN
+703 AVEFYGAISNN
-714 KLHGLSVQVETNHVK
+714 KLHGLSIKVETDQVH
-729 LPAVVDGFAS
+729 LPPVVDGFAS

-745 FFEDADN
+745 FFEDTSD
-752 NDSGFNIYILD
+752 DKGFNIYILD
-763 ESNRAEVYH
+763 ESNRVEVYH

-810 YQIVEVDG
+810 YQIVQLDG
-818 RTQVIPFRT
+818 RTQVIPFR
-827 QAIAAAIPTSG
+827 SNV
-838 TLPPRRCCSSATRRF
+838 LSS
-853 GRIRRD
+853 
-859 APLSGN
+859 LC
-865 TSLTELHRLTGLL
+865 
-878 ARRLLQQIPEGFA
+878 
-891 AAIADP
+891 
-897 LVAFEIEVIAALFGG
+897 V
-912 QPHLV
+912 
-917 QRLLTVNNDFAAVFK
+917 TV
-932 ADGQHAAVDFAV
+932 ADGAAQPLKQQF
-944 DVAIAVPVVQTF
+944 QL
-956 FDGHPQAI
+956 H
-964 GQAMEFTVVHNLILL
+964 
-979 F
+979 

>member
-23 ALAAMGPAFQQVYSL
+23 ALAAMKPAFQRVYSL
-38 LPTLLHYHHPLMP
+38 LPTLLHHHHPLMP
-51 GYLDGNV
+51 GYLNGNV
-58 PRGICLY
+58 PHGICLY

-70 QRHYLEELELHRGM
+70 QQDYLNDLEDKWGS
-84 QTQEPP
+84 PFDKP
-90 KGELP
+90 ASGELP

-100 SMGSTSSVGQSC
+100 SMGSTSSIGQSC

-120 CHQAWLDSEER
+120 CHQSWLDNEER
-131 QLLQRKCS
+131 TRLQQKCS
-139 LLESWAASLGVE
+139 LLEKWAASMGVE

-202 MVPCDEEEHYDDYV
+202 MVPGEEEAHYDEYV
-216 MGLYAQG
+216 LSLYAQG
-223 VLTPNEWLDL
+223 ALTPNEWLDL

-276 PNNRLLAKDIK
+276 PNTQLLATDIK
-287 QRLHDGEI
+287 HRLHQGEI
-295 VSFGLDPYCMMLERV
+295 VSFGLDAYCMMLERV
-310 TTYLQAIE
+310 TRYLTDIN
-318 DETRLDLVRRC
+318 DTTRLDLARRC
-329 FYLKVCEKLSRER
+329 FYLKVCEKLSLAK
-342 ACVGWRREVVSQLVN
+342 ACVGWRREILSQLVSE
-357 AWGWDE
+357 WGWSE
-363 KRLMML
+363 ERLAML
-369 DNRANWKID
+369 DNRANWKI
-378 EVRKA
+378 ERVREA

-438 PQISPDLSEPNLTF
+438 PQISPDLSENDLTF
-452 IHVPPGR
+452 IHVPVGR
-459 ANRTGWYLYNR
+459 ANRTGWYLYNQ
-470 APDMESIISHQ
+470 APAMDSIVSHQ

-494 WAWFNGLLTSRTRL
+494 WAYFNGLLTPQTRL
-508 FIKGN
+508 YIKSGN
-513 GIVDL
+513 LCDT
-518 AKLQEMVADVSH
+518 AKLQELVADVSH

-559 EYDPTAAFRNQVVHF
+559 ENDPTAAFRNQVVHF
-574 DFRKLDVFSFGE
+574 DFRKLDVFSFG
-586 EQKCLIGSVDL
+586 QQQQCLVGSIDL

-611 NGEQAMI
+611 SGEQSVL

-632 APPDSVEVFCYSQ
+632 APPESVEVFCYSQ
-645 HLRGLIRTRVQQMIS
+645 HLRGLIRTRIQQLVS

-668 STRQDTG
+668 STRLEPG
-675 RFKALRVSGQ
+675 RFKAVRVAGQ

-690 FERLNVSVQKLEN
+690 FERLSVSVQKLEN
-703 AIEFYGAISHN
+703 AVEFYGAISNN
-714 KLHGLSVQVETNHVK
+714 KLHGLSIKVETDQVH
-729 LPAVVDGFAS
+729 LPPVVDGFAS

-745 FFEDADN
+745 FFEDTSD
-752 NDSGFNIYILD
+752 DKGFNIYILD
-763 ESNRAEVYH
+763 ESNRVEVYH

-810 YQIVEVDG
+810 YQIVQLDG
-818 RTQVIPFRT
+818 RTQVIPFR
-827 QAIAAAIPTSG
+827 SNV
-838 TLPPRRCCSSATRRF
+838 LSS
-853 GRIRRD
+853 
-859 APLSGN
+859 LC
-865 TSLTELHRLTGLL
+865 
-878 ARRLLQQIPEGFA
+878 
-891 AAIADP
+891 
-897 LVAFEIEVIAALFGG
+897 V
-912 QPHLV
+912 
-917 QRLLTVNNDFAAVFK
+917 TV
-932 ADGQHAAVDFAV
+932 ADGAAQPLKQQF
-944 DVAIAVPVVQTF
+944 QL
-956 FDGHPQAI
+956 H
-964 GQAMEFTVVHNLILL
+964 
-979 F
+979 

>member
-23 ALAAMGPAFQQVYSL
+23 ALAAMKPAFQRVYSL
-38 LPTLLHYHHPLMP
+38 LPTLLHHHHPLMP
-51 GYLDGNV
+51 GYLNGNV
-58 PRGICLY
+58 PHGICLY

-70 QRHYLEELELHRGM
+70 QQDYLNDLEDKWGS
-84 QTQEPP
+84 PFDKP
-90 KGELP
+90 ASGELP

-100 SMGSTSSVGQSC
+100 SMGSTSSIGQSC

-120 CHQAWLDSEER
+120 CHQSWLDNEER
-131 QLLQRKCS
+131 TRLQQKCS
-139 LLESWAASLGVE
+139 LLEKWAASMGVE

-202 MVPCDEEEHYDDYV
+202 MVPGEEEAHYDEYV
-216 MGLYAQG
+216 LSLYAQG
-223 VLTPNEWLDL
+223 ALTPNEWLDL

-276 PNNRLLAKDIK
+276 PNTQLLATDIK
-287 QRLHDGEI
+287 HRLHQGEI
-295 VSFGLDPYCMMLERV
+295 VSFGLDAYCMMLERV
-310 TTYLQAIE
+310 TRYLTDIN
-318 DETRLDLVRRC
+318 DTTRLDLARRC
-329 FYLKVCEKLSRER
+329 FYLKVCEKLSLAK
-342 ACVGWRREVVSQLVN
+342 ACVGWRREILSQLVSE
-357 AWGWDE
+357 WGWSE
-363 KRLMML
+363 ERLAML
-369 DNRANWKID
+369 DNRANWKI
-378 EVRKA
+378 ERVREA

-438 PQISPDLSEPNLTF
+438 PQISPDLSENDLTF
-452 IHVPPGR
+452 IHVPVGR
-459 ANRTGWYLYNR
+459 ANRTGWYLYNQ
-470 APDMESIISHQ
+470 APAMDSIVSHQ

-494 WAWFNGLLTSRTRL
+494 WAYFNGLLTPQTRL
-508 FIKGN
+508 HIKSGN
-513 GIVDL
+513 LCDT
-518 AKLQEMVADVSH
+518 AKLQELVADVSH

-559 EYDPTAAFRNQVVHF
+559 ENDPTAAFRNQVVHF
-574 DFRKLDVFSFGE
+574 DFRKLDVFSFG
-586 EQKCLIGSVDL
+586 QQQQCLVGSIDL

-611 NGEQAMI
+611 SGEQSVL

-632 APPDSVEVFCYSQ
+632 APPESVEVFCYSQ
-645 HLRGLIRTRVQQMIS
+645 HLRGLIRTRIQKLVS

-668 STRQDTG
+668 STRLEPG
-675 RFKALRVSGQ
+675 RFKAVRVAGQ

-690 FERLNVSVQKLEN
+690 FERLSVSVQKLEN
-703 AIEFYGAISHN
+703 AVEFYGAISNN
-714 KLHGLSVQVETNHVK
+714 KLHGLSIKVETDQVH
-729 LPAVVDGFAS
+729 LPPVVDGFAS

-745 FFEDADN
+745 FFEDTSD
-752 NDSGFNIYILD
+752 DKGFNIYILD
-763 ESNRAEVYH
+763 ESNRVEVYH

-810 YQIVEVDG
+810 YQIVQLDG
-818 RTQVIPFRT
+818 RTQVIPFR
-827 QAIAAAIPTSG
+827 SNV
-838 TLPPRRCCSSATRRF
+838 LSS
-853 GRIRRD
+853 
-859 APLSGN
+859 LC
-865 TSLTELHRLTGLL
+865 
-878 ARRLLQQIPEGFA
+878 
-891 AAIADP
+891 
-897 LVAFEIEVIAALFGG
+897 V
-912 QPHLV
+912 
-917 QRLLTVNNDFAAVFK
+917 TV
-932 ADGQHAAVDFAV
+932 ADGAAQPLKQQF
-944 DVAIAVPVVQTF
+944 QL
-956 FDGHPQAI
+956 H
-964 GQAMEFTVVHNLILL
+964 
-979 F
+979 

>member
-1 MYLYIET
+1 
-8 LKQRLDAINQLRVDR
+8 
-23 ALAAMGPAFQQVYSL
+23 
-38 LPTLLHYHHPLMP
+38 
-51 GYLDGNV
+51 
-58 PRGICLY
+58 
-65 TPDET
+65 
-70 QRHYLEELELHRGM
+70 
-84 QTQEPP
+84 
-90 KGELP
+90 
-95 ITGVY
+95 
-100 SMGSTSSVGQSC
+100 
-112 SSDLDIWV
+112 
-120 CHQAWLDSEER
+120 
-131 QLLQRKCS
+131 
-139 LLESWAASLGVE
+139 VE

-202 MVPCDEEEHYDDYV
+202 MVPGDEEENYDDYV
-216 MGLYAQG
+216 MTLYAQG

-276 PNNRLLAKDIK
+276 PNTRLLAKDIK

-295 VSFGLDPYCMMLERV
+295 VSFGLDHYCMMLERV
-310 TTYLQAIE
+310 THYLEAIE
-318 DETRLDLVRRC
+318 DPTRLDLVRRC

-342 ACVGWRREVVSQLVN
+342 ACVGWRREVITQLVKE
-357 AWGWDE
+357 WGWDE
-363 KRLMML
+363 ARLAML

-378 EVRKA
+378 QVREA

-470 APDMESIISHQ
+470 APNMDSIVSHQ

-518 AKLQEMVADVSH
+518 PKLQEMVADVSH

-586 EQKCLIGSVDL
+586 QQNCLVGSVDL

-645 HLRGLIRTRVQQMIS
+645 HLRGLIRTRVQQLVS

-668 STRQDTG
+668 TTRHETG
-675 RFKALRVSGQ
+675 RFKALRVAGQ

-690 FERLNVSVQKLEN
+690 FERVNVSVQKLEN

-714 KLHGLSVQVETNHVK
+714 KLHGLSVQVETNHVE

-745 FFEDADN
+745 FFEEAGEE
-752 NDSGFNIYILD
+752 GFNIYILD

-780 LVRDVSRFYSS
+780 LVRDVSRFFSS

-810 YQIVEVDG
+810 YQIVNVEG
-818 RTQVIPFRT
+818 RAQVIPFRN
-827 QAIAAAIPTSG
+827 QAISTASPANQDNAAP
-838 TLPPRRCCSSATRRF
+838 
-853 GRIRRD
+853 
-859 APLSGN
+859 
-865 TSLTELHRLTGLL
+865 
-878 ARRLLQQIPEGFA
+878 LLQQYFS
-891 AAIADP
+891 
-897 LVAFEIEVIAALFGG
+897 
-912 QPHLV
+912 
-917 QRLLTVNNDFAAVFK
+917 
-932 ADGQHAAVDFAV
+932 
-944 DVAIAVPVVQTF
+944 
-956 FDGHPQAI
+956 
-964 GQAMEFTVVHNLILL
+964 
-979 F
+979 

>member
-8 LKQRLDAINQLRVDR
+8 LKQRLDAINQLRIDR
-23 ALAAMGPAFQQVYSL
+23 ALAAMKPAFQRVYSL
-38 LPTLLHYHHPLMP
+38 LPTLLHHHHPLMP
-51 GYLDGNV
+51 GYLNGNV
-58 PRGICLY
+58 PHGVCLY

-70 QRHYLEELELHRGM
+70 QQDYLNDLEDKWGSPFDKM
-84 QTQEPP
+84 AS
-90 KGELP
+90 GELP

-100 SMGSTSSVGQSC
+100 SMGSTSSIGQSC

-120 CHQAWLDSEER
+120 CHQSWLDNEER
-131 QLLQRKCS
+131 NRLQQKCS
-139 LLESWAASLGVE
+139 LLEKWSASMGVE

-202 MVPCDEEEHYDDYV
+202 MVPGEEEAHYDEYV
-216 MGLYAQG
+216 LSLYSQG
-223 VLTPNEWLDL
+223 ALTPNEWLDL
-233 GGLSSLSAEEYFG
+233 GGLSTLSAEEYFG

-276 PNNRLLAKDIK
+276 PNTQLLAMDIK
-287 QRLHDGEI
+287 QRLHQGEI
-295 VSFGLDPYCMMLERV
+295 VCFGLDAYCMMLERV
-310 TTYLQAIE
+310 THYLNQIN
-318 DETRLDLVRRC
+318 DTTRLDLVRRC
-329 FYLKVCEKLSRER
+329 FYLKVCEKLSRAN
-342 ACVGWRREVVSQLVN
+342 ACVGWRREILSQLVSE
-357 AWGWDE
+357 WGWDE
-363 KRLMML
+363 ERLAIL
-369 DNRANWKID
+369 DNRANWKI
-378 EVRKA
+378 ERVREA

-438 PQISPDLSEPNLTF
+438 PQISPDLSEDDLTF
-452 IHVPPGR
+452 IHVPIGR
-459 ANRTGWYLYNR
+459 ANRTGWYLYNQ
-470 APDMESIISHQ
+470 APAMDSIVSHQ

-494 WAWFNGLLTSRTRL
+494 WAYFNGLLTPKTRL
-508 FIKGN
+508 HIKSGN
-513 GIVDL
+513 LCDT
-518 AKLQEMVADVSH
+518 AKLQELVADVSH
-530 HFPLRLPA
+530 HFPLRLAA

-559 EYDPTAAFRNQVVHF
+559 ENDPTAAFRNQVVHF
-574 DFRKLDVFSFGE
+574 DFRKLDVFSFG
-586 EQKCLIGSVDL
+586 QQQQCLVGSIDL

-611 NGEQAMI
+611 SGEQSVL

-632 APPDSVEVFCYSQ
+632 APPESVEVFCYSQ
-645 HLRGLIRTRVQQMIS
+645 HLRGLIRTRIQQLVS

-668 STRQDTG
+668 STRLEPG
-675 RFKALRVSGQ
+675 RFKAVRVAGQ

-690 FERLNVSVQKLEN
+690 FERLSVSVQKLEN
-703 AIEFYGAISHN
+703 AVEFYGAISNN
-714 KLHGLSVQVETNHVK
+714 KLHGLSIKVETDQVH
-729 LPAVVDGFAS
+729 LPPVVDGFAS

-745 FFEDADN
+745 FFEDTSD
-752 NDSGFNIYILD
+752 DKGFNIYILD
-763 ESNRAEVYH
+763 ESNRVEVYH

-810 YQIVEVDG
+810 YQIVHLDG
-818 RTQVIPFRT
+818 RTQVIPFR
-827 QAIAAAIPTSG
+827 SNV
-838 TLPPRRCCSSATRRF
+838 LSSLCV
-853 GRIRRD
+853 
-859 APLSGN
+859 PLTDGAVQP
-865 TSLTELHRLTGLL
+865 LKQQFQLH
-878 ARRLLQQIPEGFA
+878 
-891 AAIADP
+891 
-897 LVAFEIEVIAALFGG
+897 
-912 QPHLV
+912 
-917 QRLLTVNNDFAAVFK
+917 
-932 ADGQHAAVDFAV
+932 
-944 DVAIAVPVVQTF
+944 
-956 FDGHPQAI
+956 
-964 GQAMEFTVVHNLILL
+964 
-979 F
+979 

>member
-23 ALAAMGPAFQQVYSL
+23 ALAAMKPAFQRVYSL
-38 LPTLLHYHHPLMP
+38 LPTLLHHHHPLMP
-51 GYLDGNV
+51 GYLNGNV
-58 PRGICLY
+58 PHGICLY

-70 QRHYLEELELHRGM
+70 QQDYLNDLEDKWGS
-84 QTQEPP
+84 PFDKP
-90 KGELP
+90 ASGELP

-100 SMGSTSSVGQSC
+100 SMGSTSSIGQSC

-120 CHQAWLDSEER
+120 CHQSWLDNEER
-131 QLLQRKCS
+131 TRLQQKCS
-139 LLESWAASLGVE
+139 LLEKWAASMGVE

-202 MVPCDEEEHYDDYV
+202 MVPGEEEAHYDEYV
-216 MGLYAQG
+216 LSLYAQG
-223 VLTPNEWLDL
+223 ALTPNEWLDL

-261 AVLKTLLLEAYSWEY
+261 AVLKTLLLEAYSSEY
-276 PNNRLLAKDIK
+276 PNTQLLATDIK
-287 QRLHDGEI
+287 HRLHQGEI
-295 VSFGLDPYCMMLERV
+295 VSFGLDAYCMMLERV
-310 TTYLQAIE
+310 TRYLTDIN
-318 DETRLDLVRRC
+318 DTTRLDLARRC
-329 FYLKVCEKLSRER
+329 FYLKVCEKLSLAK
-342 ACVGWRREVVSQLVN
+342 ACVGWRREILSQLVSE
-357 AWGWDE
+357 WGWSE
-363 KRLMML
+363 ERLAML
-369 DNRANWKID
+369 DNRANWKI
-378 EVRKA
+378 ERVREA

-438 PQISPDLSEPNLTF
+438 PQISPDLSENDLTF
-452 IHVPPGR
+452 IHVPVGR
-459 ANRTGWYLYNR
+459 ANRTGWYLYNQ
-470 APDMESIISHQ
+470 APAMDSIVSHQ

-494 WAWFNGLLTSRTRL
+494 WAYFNGLLTPQTRL
-508 FIKGN
+508 HIKSGN
-513 GIVDL
+513 LCDT
-518 AKLQEMVADVSH
+518 AKLQELVADVSH

-559 EYDPTAAFRNQVVHF
+559 ENDPTAAFRNQVVHF
-574 DFRKLDVFSFGE
+574 DFRKLDVFSFG
-586 EQKCLIGSVDL
+586 QQQQCLVGSIDL

-611 NGEQAMI
+611 SGEQSVL

-632 APPDSVEVFCYSQ
+632 APPESVEVFCYSQ
-645 HLRGLIRTRVQQMIS
+645 HLRGLIRTRIQQLVS

-668 STRQDTG
+668 STRLEPG
-675 RFKALRVSGQ
+675 RFKAVRVAGQ

-690 FERLNVSVQKLEN
+690 FERLSVSVQKLEN
-703 AIEFYGAISHN
+703 AVEFYGAISNN
-714 KLHGLSVQVETNHVK
+714 KLHGLSIKVETDQVH
-729 LPAVVDGFAS
+729 LPPVVDGFAS

-745 FFEDADN
+745 FFEDTSD
-752 NDSGFNIYILD
+752 DKGFNIYILD
-763 ESNRAEVYH
+763 ESNRVEVYH

-810 YQIVEVDG
+810 YQIVQLDG
-818 RTQVIPFRT
+818 RTQVIPFR
-827 QAIAAAIPTSG
+827 SNV
-838 TLPPRRCCSSATRRF
+838 LSS
-853 GRIRRD
+853 
-859 APLSGN
+859 LC
-865 TSLTELHRLTGLL
+865 
-878 ARRLLQQIPEGFA
+878 
-891 AAIADP
+891 
-897 LVAFEIEVIAALFGG
+897 V
-912 QPHLV
+912 
-917 QRLLTVNNDFAAVFK
+917 TV
-932 ADGQHAAVDFAV
+932 ADGAAQPLKQQF
-944 DVAIAVPVVQTF
+944 QL
-956 FDGHPQAI
+956 H
-964 GQAMEFTVVHNLILL
+964 
-979 F
+979 

>member
-38 LPTLLHYHHPLMP
+38 LPVLLHHHHPLMP
-51 GYLDGNV
+51 GYLDGKV
-58 PRGICLY
+58 PHGVCIFA
-65 TPDET
+65 PDDTQTTYLADLEDKWGSALET
-70 QRHYLEELELHRGM
+70 M
-84 QTQEPP
+84 A

-100 SMGSTSSVGQSC
+100 SMGSTSSIGQSHT
-112 SSDLDIWV
+112 SDLDIWV
-120 CHQAWLDSEER
+120 CHQSWLDNEER
-131 QLLQRKCS
+131 NRLQQKCS
-139 LLESWAASLGVE
+139 LLEKWAASLGVE

-202 MVPCDEEEHYDDYV
+202 MVPGEEEGHYDEYV
-216 MGLYAQG
+216 LSLYAQG
-223 VLTPNEWLDL
+223 ALTPNEWLDL
-233 GGLSSLSAEEYFG
+233 GGLSTLSAEEYFG

-276 PNNRLLAKDIK
+276 PNTSLLAMDIK
-287 QRLHDGEI
+287 KRLHQGEI
-295 VSFGLDPYCMMLERV
+295 VCFGLDSYCMMLDRV
-310 TTYLQAIE
+310 TRYLTQIE
-318 DETRLDLVRRC
+318 DTTRLDLVRRC
-329 FYLKVCEKLSRER
+329 FYLKVCEKLSRAR
-342 ACVGWRREVVSQLVN
+342 ASVGWRREILSQLVSE
-357 AWGWDE
+357 WGWSE
-363 KRLMML
+363 ERLAIL
-369 DNRANWKID
+369 DNRANWKI
-378 EVRKA
+378 ERVREA

-438 PQISPDLSEPNLTF
+438 PQISPDLSESDLTF
-452 IHVPPGR
+452 IHVPIGR
-459 ANRTGWYLYNR
+459 ANRTGWYLYNQS
-470 APDMESIISHQ
+470 PSMESIVSHQ

-494 WAWFNGLLTSRTRL
+494 WAYFNGLLTSTTRL
-508 FIKGN
+508 HIKSGN
-513 GIVDL
+513 LCDI
-518 AKLQEMVADVSH
+518 AKLRELVADVSH
-530 HFPLRLPA
+530 HFPLRLAA

-559 EYDPTAAFRNQVVHF
+559 EHDPTAAFRNQVVHF
-574 DFRKLDVFSFGE
+574 DFRKLDVFSFG
-586 EQKCLIGSVDL
+586 QQQQCLVGSIDL

-611 NGEQAMI
+611 SGEQAVL

-632 APPDSVEVFCYSQ
+632 APPESVEVFCYSQ
-645 HLRGLIRTRVQQMIS
+645 HLRGLIRTRIQQLVS

-668 STRQDTG
+668 SKRLEPG
-675 RFKALRVSGQ
+675 RFKAVRVAGQ

-690 FERLNVSVQKLEN
+690 FERLSVSVQKLEN
-703 AIEFYGAISHN
+703 AIEFYGAISNN
-714 KLHGLSVQVETNHVK
+714 KLHGLSVKVQTDQAH
-729 LPAVVDGFAS
+729 LPAVIDGYAS

-745 FFEDADN
+745 FFEDS
-752 NDSGFNIYILD
+752 NDDAGFNIYILD
-763 ESNRAEVYH
+763 EANRVEVYH
-772 HCEGSKEE
+772 HCEGSKED

-810 YQIVEVDG
+810 YQIVSLDG
-818 RTQVIPFRT
+818 RTQVIPFRNNPLAQLCAT
-827 QAIAAAIPTSG
+827 VADSAAETAKVPQ
-838 TLPPRRCCSSATRRF
+838 RF
-853 GRIRRD
+853 
-859 APLSGN
+859 
-865 TSLTELHRLTGLL
+865 
-878 ARRLLQQIPEGFA
+878 QI
-891 AAIADP
+891 
-897 LVAFEIEVIAALFGG
+897 
-912 QPHLV
+912 H
-917 QRLLTVNNDFAAVFK
+917 
-932 ADGQHAAVDFAV
+932 
-944 DVAIAVPVVQTF
+944 
-956 FDGHPQAI
+956 
-964 GQAMEFTVVHNLILL
+964 
-979 F
+979 

>member
-23 ALAAMGPAFQQVYSL
+23 ALAAMKPAFQRVYSL
-38 LPTLLHYHHPLMP
+38 LPTLLHHHHPLMP
-51 GYLDGNV
+51 GYLNGNV
-58 PRGICLY
+58 PHGICLY

-70 QRHYLEELELHRGM
+70 QQDYLNDLEDKWGS
-84 QTQEPP
+84 PFDKP
-90 KGELP
+90 ASGELP

-100 SMGSTSSVGQSC
+100 SMGSTSSIGQSC

-120 CHQAWLDSEER
+120 CHQSWLDNEER
-131 QLLQRKCS
+131 TRLQQKCS
-139 LLESWAASLGVE
+139 LLEKWAASMGVE

-202 MVPCDEEEHYDDYV
+202 MVPGEEEAHYDEYV
-216 MGLYAQG
+216 LSLYAQG
-223 VLTPNEWLDL
+223 ALTPNEWLDL

-276 PNNRLLAKDIK
+276 PNTQLLATDIK
-287 QRLHDGEI
+287 HRLHQGEI
-295 VSFGLDPYCMMLERV
+295 VSFGLDAYCMMLERV
-310 TTYLQAIE
+310 TRYLTDIN
-318 DETRLDLVRRC
+318 DTTRLDLARRC
-329 FYLKVCEKLSRER
+329 FYLKVCEKLSLAK
-342 ACVGWRREVVSQLVN
+342 ACVGWRREILSQLVSE
-357 AWGWDE
+357 WGWSE
-363 KRLMML
+363 ERLAML
-369 DNRANWKID
+369 DNRANWKI
-378 EVRKA
+378 ERVREA

-438 PQISPDLSEPNLTF
+438 PQISPDLSENDLTF
-452 IHVPPGR
+452 IHVPVGR
-459 ANRTGWYLYNR
+459 ANRTGWYLYNQ
-470 APDMESIISHQ
+470 APAMDSIVSHQ

-494 WAWFNGLLTSRTRL
+494 WAYFNGLLTPQTRL
-508 FIKGN
+508 HIKSGN
-513 GIVDL
+513 LCDT
-518 AKLQEMVADVSH
+518 AKLQGLVADVSH

-559 EYDPTAAFRNQVVHF
+559 ENDPTAAFRNQVVHF
-574 DFRKLDVFSFGE
+574 DFRKLDVFSFG
-586 EQKCLIGSVDL
+586 QQQQCLVGSIDL

-611 NGEQAMI
+611 SGEQSVL

-632 APPDSVEVFCYSQ
+632 APPESVEVFCYSQ
-645 HLRGLIRTRVQQMIS
+645 HLRGLIRTRIQQLVS

-668 STRQDTG
+668 STRLEPG
-675 RFKALRVSGQ
+675 RFKAVRVAGQ

-690 FERLNVSVQKLEN
+690 FERLSVSVQKLEN
-703 AIEFYGAISHN
+703 AVEFYGAISNN
-714 KLHGLSVQVETNHVK
+714 KLHGLSIKVETDQVH
-729 LPAVVDGFAS
+729 LPPVVDGFAS

-745 FFEDADN
+745 FFEDTSD
-752 NDSGFNIYILD
+752 DKGFNIYILD
-763 ESNRAEVYH
+763 ESNRVEVYH

-810 YQIVEVDG
+810 YQIVQLDG
-818 RTQVIPFRT
+818 RTQVIPFR
-827 QAIAAAIPTSG
+827 SNV
-838 TLPPRRCCSSATRRF
+838 LSS
-853 GRIRRD
+853 
-859 APLSGN
+859 LC
-865 TSLTELHRLTGLL
+865 
-878 ARRLLQQIPEGFA
+878 
-891 AAIADP
+891 
-897 LVAFEIEVIAALFGG
+897 V
-912 QPHLV
+912 
-917 QRLLTVNNDFAAVFK
+917 TV
-932 ADGQHAAVDFAV
+932 ADGAAQPLKQQF
-944 DVAIAVPVVQTF
+944 QL
-956 FDGHPQAI
+956 H
-964 GQAMEFTVVHNLILL
+964 
-979 F
+979 

>member
-23 ALAAMGPAFQQVYSL
+23 ALAAMKPAFQRVYSL
-38 LPTLLHYHHPLMP
+38 LPTLLHHHHPLMP
-51 GYLDGNV
+51 GYLNGNV
-58 PRGICLY
+58 PHGICIY

-70 QRHYLEELELHRGM
+70 QQVYLNDLEDKWGSPFEEM
-84 QTQEPP
+84 AT
-90 KGELP
+90 GELP
-95 ITGVY
+95 ITALY
-100 SMGSTSSVGQSC
+100 SMGSTSSIGQSC
-112 SSDLDIWV
+112 TSDLDIWV
-120 CHQAWLDSEER
+120 CHQSWLDNEER
-131 QLLQRKCS
+131 NRLQQKCS
-139 LLESWAASLGVE
+139 LLEKWAASMGVE

-202 MVPCDEEEHYDDYV
+202 MVPCEEEAHYDEYV
-216 MGLYAQG
+216 LSLYSQG

-233 GGLSSLSAEEYFG
+233 GGLSTLSAEEYFG

-276 PNNRLLAKDIK
+276 PKTQLLAMEIK
-287 QRLHDGEI
+287 HRLHQGEI
-295 VSFGLDPYCMMLERV
+295 VCFGLDTYCMMLERV
-310 TTYLQAIE
+310 TYYLTEIN
-318 DETRLDLVRRC
+318 DPTRLDLARRC
-329 FYLKVCEKLSRER
+329 FYLKVCEKLSQSNN
-342 ACVGWRREVVSQLVN
+342 ATIGWRREILSQLVSE
-357 AWGWDE
+357 WGWDE
-363 KRLMML
+363 ERLAIL
-369 DNRANWKID
+369 DNRANWKI
-378 EVRKA
+378 ERVREA

-438 PQISPDLSEPNLTF
+438 PQISPDLSENDLTF
-452 IHVPPGR
+452 IHVPVGR
-459 ANRTGWYLYNR
+459 ANRTGWYLYNQ
-470 APDMESIISHQ
+470 APEMSSIVSHQ

-494 WAWFNGLLTSRTRL
+494 WAYFNGLLTSRTRL
-508 FIKGN
+508 HIKSGN
-513 GIVDL
+513 ICDI
-518 AKLQEMVADVSH
+518 AKLQELVTDVSH
-530 HFPLRLPA
+530 HFPLRLAA

-559 EYDPTAAFRNQVVHF
+559 ENDPTAAFRNQVVHF
-574 DFRKLDVFSFGE
+574 DFRKLDVFSFG
-586 EQKCLIGSVDL
+586 QQQQCLVGSIDL

-611 NGEQAMI
+611 SGEQSVL

-632 APPDSVEVFCYSQ
+632 APPESVEVFCYSQ
-645 HLRGLIRTRVQQMIS
+645 HLRGLIRTRIQQLVS

-668 STRQDTG
+668 STRLEPG
-675 RFKALRVSGQ
+675 RFKAVRVAGQ

-690 FERLNVSVQKLEN
+690 FERLSVSVQKLEN
-703 AIEFYGAISHN
+703 AVEFYGAISNN
-714 KLHGLSVQVETNHVK
+714 KLHGLSIKVETDQVH
-729 LPAVVDGFAS
+729 LPPVVDGFAS

-745 FFEDADN
+745 FFEDTSD
-752 NDSGFNIYILD
+752 DKGFNIYILD
-763 ESNRAEVYH
+763 ESNRVEVYH

-810 YQIVEVDG
+810 YQIVHLDG
-818 RTQVIPFRT
+818 RTQVIPFRSN
-827 QAIAAAIPTSG
+827 A
-838 TLPPRRCCSSATRRF
+838 LSSLC
-853 GRIRRD
+853 I
-859 APLSGN
+859 
-865 TSLTELHRLTGLL
+865 
-878 ARRLLQQIPEGFA
+878 
-891 AAIADP
+891 
-897 LVAFEIEVIAALFGG
+897 
-912 QPHLV
+912 
-917 QRLLTVNNDFAAVFK
+917 TV
-932 ADGQHAAVDFAV
+932 ADGSAAQPLKQQF
-944 DVAIAVPVVQTF
+944 Q
-956 FDGHPQAI
+956 
-964 GQAMEFTVVHNLILL
+964 LY
-979 F
+979 